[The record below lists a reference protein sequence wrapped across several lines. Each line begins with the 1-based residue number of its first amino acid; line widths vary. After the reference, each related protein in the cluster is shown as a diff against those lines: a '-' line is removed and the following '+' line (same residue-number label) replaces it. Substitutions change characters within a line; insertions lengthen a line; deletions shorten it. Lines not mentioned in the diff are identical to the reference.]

1 MRRDCTNCPSM
12 NKLSSFKVGDLYSND
27 QIRFTLDLENL
38 GGIRPALDPRGN
50 VRHVAILTAAEES
63 GKLLAENPYRDR
75 IEGDILTYT
84 AQGREGDQQ
93 LSGRNKR
100 LVEQYA
106 IPTPFFGFINL
117 GQQTYRF
124 LGLLELLRHYQEI
137 QADSTGSLRRV
148 WLFEFQIHEEPS
160 LVPIDQA
167 VAISAQLLDDSR
179 ARRGWTSLERD
190 VTEIAMDE
198 GVPVPVE
205 PLKLEQARYKM
216 MQLTPYDFEKFIRTV
231 MEKSGFRD
239 VSVTSATGDGG
250 IDVNAYV
257 QETNDFFGG
266 MHVQAQVKRWRHSV
280 GSIEINNFRG
290 ALSATAK
297 GVFVTTSHYTRAAV
311 LEARHEYKPCITL
324 IDGGRLSEMVIRLH
338 LDLNETCL

>member
-1 MRRDCTNCPSM
+1 M

-148 WLFEFQIHEEPS
+148 WLFEFQIHRDPTV
-160 LVPIDQA
+160 VPVDQA
-167 VAISAQLLDDSR
+167 MVISTQLLADSR
-179 ARRGWTSLERD
+179 TSRGWTSLERD
-190 VTEIAMDE
+190 VDISIDE
-198 GVPVPVE
+198 TAALQIQ
-205 PLKLEQARYKM
+205 PLELEQVRYRL
-216 MQLTPYDFEKFIRTV
+216 MQLVPYDFEKFIRSV

-239 VSVTSATGDGG
+239 VSVT
-250 IDVNAYV
+250 
-257 QETNDFFGG
+257 
-266 MHVQAQVKRWRHSV
+266 
-280 GSIEINNFRG
+280 
-290 ALSATAK
+290 
-297 GVFVTTSHYTRAAV
+297 AAS
-311 LEARHEYKPCITL
+311 
-324 IDGGRLSEMVIRLH
+324 G
-338 LDLNETCL
+338 